1 MYTYN
6 VYKLLFYYFATIEN
20 YNTIFLFLK
29 LTWCLSYYTR
39 MTQKK
44 MKKKT
49 RMENKKKQPCKKS
62 LKCFPQHFSYMYI
75 SAMSWS
81 KQVATVSILV
91 K

>member
-39 MTQKK
+39 ITQKK
-44 MKKKT
+44 RKKKT
-49 RMENKKKQPCKKS
+49 RMEKKTTLQKV
-62 LKCFPQHFSYMYI
+62 FI

>member
-29 LTWCLSYYTR
+29 LKWCLSYYTR
-39 MTQKK
+39 ITQKNEK
-44 MKKKT
+44 KNKNGKKKT
-49 RMENKKKQPCKKS
+49 TLQKV
-62 LKCFPQHFSYMYI
+62 FI

>member
-29 LTWCLSYYTR
+29 LKWCLSYYTR
-39 MTQKK
+39 IT
-44 MKKKT
+44 KKKN
-49 RMENKKKQPCKKS
+49 EKKKQEWKKKQLCKKS
-62 LKCFPQHFSYMYI
+62 SFLQKVFI

>member
-6 VYKLLFYYFATIEN
+6 IYKLLFYYFATIEN

-39 MTQKK
+39 ITPKK
-44 MKKKT
+44 WKKKQ
-49 RMENKKKQPCKKS
+49 EWKIKKKQPCKKS

>member
-6 VYKLLFYYFATIEN
+6 VYKLLFYYFANIEN

-29 LTWCLSYYTR
+29 LKWCLSYYTR
-39 MTQKK
+39 IT
-44 MKKKT
+44 KKKW
-49 RMENKKKQPCKKS
+49 KKKQEWKKKQT
-62 LKCFPQHFSYMYI
+62 LQKVFI

>member
-29 LTWCLSYYTR
+29 LKWCLSYYTR
-39 MTQKK
+39 ITKK
-44 MKKKT
+44 NEKKKQEWKKKT
-49 RMENKKKQPCKKS
+49 TLQKV
-62 LKCFPQHFSYMYI
+62 FI

>member
-29 LTWCLSYYTR
+29 LKWCLSYYTR
-39 MTQKK
+39 ITKK
-44 MKKKT
+44 NEKKKQEWKKKT
-49 RMENKKKQPCKKS
+49 TLQKV
-62 LKCFPQHFSYMYI
+62 FI

-81 KQVATVSILV
+81 KQVTTVSILV

>member
-29 LTWCLSYYTR
+29 LKWCLSYYTR
-39 MTQKK
+39 ITKK
-44 MKKKT
+44 KWKKKT
-49 RMENKKKQPCKKS
+49 RMKKKTTLQKV
-62 LKCFPQHFSYMYI
+62 FI

>member
-6 VYKLLFYYFATIEN
+6 IYKLLFYYFATIEN

-29 LTWCLSYYTR
+29 LKWCLSYYTR
-39 MTQKK
+39 ITKK
-44 MKKKT
+44 NEKKNKNGKKKT
-49 RMENKKKQPCKKS
+49 TLQKV
-62 LKCFPQHFSYMYI
+62 FI

>member
-29 LTWCLSYYTR
+29 LKWCLTYYTR
-39 MTQKK
+39 ITKK
-44 MKKKT
+44 KWKKKQEWKKKT
-49 RMENKKKQPCKKS
+49 TLQKV
-62 LKCFPQHFSYMYI
+62 FI

>member
-29 LTWCLSYYTR
+29 LKWCLSYYTR
-39 MTQKK
+39 ITKK
-44 MKKKT
+44 ERKKKQEWKKKT
-49 RMENKKKQPCKKS
+49 TLQKV
-62 LKCFPQHFSYMYI
+62 FI
-75 SAMSWS
+75 SAMSRS

>member
-29 LTWCLSYYTR
+29 LKWCLSYYTR
-39 MTQKK
+39 ITKKK

-49 RMENKKKQPCKKS
+49 RMEKKTTLQKV
-62 LKCFPQHFSYMYI
+62 FI

>member
-6 VYKLLFYYFATIEN
+6 IYKLLFYYFATIEN

-39 MTQKK
+39 ITQKK
-44 MKKKT
+44 M
-49 RMENKKKQPCKKS
+49 KKKQPCKKS
-62 LKCFPQHFSYMYI
+62 LKGFPQHFSYMYI

>member
-29 LTWCLSYYTR
+29 LKWCLSYYTR
-39 MTQKK
+39 ITKK
-44 MKKKT
+44 NEKKNKNGKKKT
-49 RMENKKKQPCKKS
+49 TLQKV
-62 LKCFPQHFSYMYI
+62 FI
-75 SAMSWS
+75 SAMSRS

>member
-29 LTWCLSYYTR
+29 LKWCLSYYTR
-39 MTQKK
+39 ITKK
-44 MKKKT
+44 NEKKNKNGKKKT
-49 RMENKKKQPCKKS
+49 TLQKV
-62 LKCFPQHFSYMYI
+62 FI

>member
-29 LTWCLSYYTR
+29 LKWCLSYYTR
-39 MTQKK
+39 ITKKK

-49 RMENKKKQPCKKS
+49 RMKKKTTLQKV
-62 LKCFPQHFSYMYI
+62 FI

>member
-6 VYKLLFYYFATIEN
+6 VYKLLFYYFANIEN

-29 LTWCLSYYTR
+29 LKWCLSYYTR
-39 MTQKK
+39 ITKK
-44 MKKKT
+44 NEKKNKNGKKKT
-49 RMENKKKQPCKKS
+49 TLQKV
-62 LKCFPQHFSYMYI
+62 FI

>member
-29 LTWCLSYYTR
+29 LKWCLSYYTR
-39 MTQKK
+39 ITKK
-44 MKKKT
+44 NEKKKKNGKKKKT
-49 RMENKKKQPCKKS
+49 TLQKV
-62 LKCFPQHFSYMYI
+62 FI

>member
-29 LTWCLSYYTR
+29 LKWCLSYYTR
-39 MTQKK
+39 ITKK
-44 MKKKT
+44 N
-49 RMENKKKQPCKKS
+49 EKKKQEWKKKQLCKKS
-62 LKCFPQHFSYMYI
+62 SFLQKVFI

>member
-29 LTWCLSYYTR
+29 LKWCLSYYTR
-39 MTQKK
+39 ITKK
-44 MKKKT
+44 MKKKKQ
-49 RMENKKKQPCKKS
+49 EWKKKTTLQKV
-62 LKCFPQHFSYMYI
+62 FI

>member
-29 LTWCLSYYTR
+29 LKWCLSYYTR
-39 MTQKK
+39 ITKK
-44 MKKKT
+44 KWKKKT
-49 RMENKKKQPCKKS
+49 RMEKKTTLQKV
-62 LKCFPQHFSYMYI
+62 FI

>member
-29 LTWCLSYYTR
+29 LKWCLSYYTR
-39 MTQKK
+39 ITKK
-44 MKKKT
+44 NEEKKQEWKKKT
-49 RMENKKKQPCKKS
+49 TLQKV
-62 LKCFPQHFSYMYI
+62 FI

>member
-29 LTWCLSYYTR
+29 LKWCLSYYTR
-39 MTQKK
+39 ITKK
-44 MKKKT
+44 ERKKK
-49 RMENKKKQPCKKS
+49 NKNGKKKQLCKKS
-62 LKCFPQHFSYMYI
+62 SFLQKVFI

>member
-6 VYKLLFYYFATIEN
+6 IYKLLFYYFATIEN

-29 LTWCLSYYTR
+29 LKWCLSYYTR
-39 MTQKK
+39 ITKKKNEKKTNQKW
-44 MKKKT
+44 KKKT
-49 RMENKKKQPCKKS
+49 TLQKV
-62 LKCFPQHFSYMYI
+62 FI